1 MAQIIGS
8 DDVKVYKIQKFLG
21 LNESPDGDTQ
31 LKLGEASE
39 LRNWKITQEGHLR
52 VRPGYKTLASF
63 HSPVRGMWSGYVN
76 GAVHTVFA
84 AGGGVYEL
92 ENGESRRIGD
102 CWDDATTFFGFEN
115 KVYILNGHEFLVWDG
130 DGYVD
135 TVDGYIPLTVTAC
148 APAGGG
154 TAVEN
159 VNLLTGKRRVR
170 FSADGEATEY
180 QLPETKLLSIDKVE
194 IDNKACA
201 IGWTPDKAN
210 GKLTFATAPEAG
222 QSNVEVWYTVTN
234 TLRGT
239 VEGMRFSE
247 QFNGAADTRVFLYGD
262 GTSKA
267 IYNGVTEE
275 GVSSCEY
282 FPDLYEM
289 TVGGENAPLTGMI
302 KYYDRLMSFKP
313 DGGAYSTTYDV
324 TTLADGSMIPSFN
337 TVSINKEIGNMAP
350 GQVRLVK
357 NVPRTLFGGNLYDWV
372 YANYAV
378 RDERNAKLISQRVQ
392 ESVRGADPEKVF
404 VFDDD
409 SRQEYY
415 IFLGDKNGTALVHN
429 YELDVWYRYTGLPVT
444 CAGRFAGDVYF
455 GFSDG
460 RVVRFSEDYPN
471 DDGTAIDAFFASG
484 SMAFDKEYIRKH
496 SSVLW
501 VSMKPTSNANLIVT
515 ARSDRR
521 GDYMEKV
528 ISSRLSTFLAADFGN
543 WSFSTDRQPQMER
556 LKLKIKK
563 FVYYQLILKSTAN
576 ASDATVLGVDIRV
589 RFTGYVK

>member
-1 MAQIIGS
+1 MAQIAAS
-8 DDVKVYKIQKFLG
+8 SDVKVYKIQKFLG

-31 LKLGEASE
+31 LELGEAAE

-52 VRPGYKTLASF
+52 VRPGYQSLAVF
-63 HSPVRGMWSGYVN
+63 DSPVRGMWSGYVN
-76 GAVHTVFA
+76 GAVHTIFA
-84 AGGGVYEL
+84 VGGGVYEL
-92 ENGESRRIGD
+92 IDRETRRIGD
-102 CWDDATTFFGFEN
+102 CWDDDTTFFGFEN

-130 DGYVD
+130 EGYVD
-135 TVDGYIPLTVTAC
+135 TVDGYIPLTQTAS

-154 TAVEN
+154 TTVEN
-159 VNLLTGKRRVR
+159 VNRLTGKRRVR

-180 QLPETKLLSIDKVE
+180 QLPETSLLSIDKVE
-194 IDNKACA
+194 IDKKACT
-201 IGWTPDKAN
+201 IPWTPDRPN
-210 GKLTFATAPEAG
+210 GKLTFETAPEKG

-234 TLRGT
+234 TLRGQ
-239 VEGMRFSE
+239 VEAMRFSE

-262 GTSKA
+262 GSSKA

-392 ESVRGADPEKVF
+392 ESVRNADPEKVF

-415 IFLGDKNGTALVHN
+415 IFLRDKEGTALVHN

-455 GFSDG
+455 GFTDG
-460 RVVRFSEDYPN
+460 RVVRFSDEYLN
-471 DDGTAIDAFFASG
+471 DDGKNIDAFFASG
-484 SMAFDKEYIRKH
+484 SMAFDKEYLRKH
-496 SSVLW
+496 SSILW

-515 ARSDRR
+515 ARSNRR
-521 GDYMEKV
+521 SDYMEKTV
-528 ISSRLSTFLAADFGN
+528 SSKLATFRSVDFRN
-543 WSFSTDRQPQMER
+543 WSFLTMRQPQVER

-563 FVYYQLILKSTAN
+563 FVYYQLILKSDAD
-576 ASDATVLGVDIRV
+576 ASDTTVLGVDIQV
-589 RFTGYVK
+589 RYTGYVK